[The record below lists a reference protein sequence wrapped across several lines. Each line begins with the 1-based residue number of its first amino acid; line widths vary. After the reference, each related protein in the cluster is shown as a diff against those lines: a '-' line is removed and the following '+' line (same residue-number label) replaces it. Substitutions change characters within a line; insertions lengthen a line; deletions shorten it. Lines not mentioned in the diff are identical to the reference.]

1 MRTTSGFS
9 RSVTSR
15 ALRPSP
21 TAATT
26 ERSGTTPRRSSS
38 DSRKISLSST
48 ITTVMGSPATSEE
61 NIGLLRRKQKR
72 VVGLAAVV
80 HLDLE
85 LGMLLA
91 QERDEVVHAFGGLAR
106 EDGEHVGAG
115 LEEALEHLARH
126 GLEHGARERLDG
138 RDDLRRG
145 RVHGLP
151 ALNTGGA
158 EALEEPPV
166 AGAGADRHDAA
177 LGRLRRRRQPFLPLG
192 GLDVHVLDV
201 DLLDD
206 ADGGAE
212 RERGARL
219 VRVEVHLH
227 RAARAD
233 DHERVAEAPQL
244 LLEPLGLGVV
254 TLDEEGRAVAEAR
267 ELLVDRLVRDRLEE
281 RRRLGERLAADVGE
295 DAAQDLE
302 QARRTRVHH
311 A

>member
-126 GLEHGARERLDG
+126 GLEHGARRQGLALDEPEILPLLDG
-138 RDDLRRG
+138 EPADDR
-145 RVHGLP
+145 
-151 ALNTGGA
+151 
-158 EALEEPPV
+158 V
-166 AGAGADRHDAA
+166 AGGPRDGARSDAGRGVYHLRGVL
-177 LGRLRRRRQPFLPLG
+177 LGRQ
-192 GLDVHVLDV
+192 
-201 DLLDD
+201 
-206 ADGGAE
+206 
-212 RERGARL
+212 RG
-219 VRVEVHLH
+219 VEAHH
-227 RAARAD
+227 R
-233 DHERVAEAPQL
+233 P
-244 LLEPLGLGVV
+244 
-254 TLDEEGRAVAEAR
+254 
-267 ELLVDRLVRDRLEE
+267 
-281 RRRLGERLAADVGE
+281 
-295 DAAQDLE
+295 
-302 QARRTRVHH
+302 
-311 A
+311 